1 MFVPNTHTQASH
13 SHPNH
18 TQISHPHPYHTQTC
32 HPHHTAV
39 GMGMGGLGVVAMG
52 GLGLVGMGLS
62 QILFYLKII
71 IIKNS

>member
-1 MFVPNTHTQASH
+1 MVEMEMGGLDV
-13 SHPNH
+13 
-18 TQISHPHPYHTQTC
+18 
-32 HPHHTAV
+32 V
-39 GMGMGGLGVVAMG
+39 GMGMG